1 MSEKKVKNVHRD
13 AGLPRLFRLTAG
25 FLLQFC
31 GWAGWKRIRTL
42 PDGDDRKGDTAA
54 KMALNQGTSGFIVS
68 MDHAFSDLNQ
78 LKGSGFHFHAYLIT
92 PFIP

>member
-1 MSEKKVKNVHRD
+1 MSIGTQGCRACSGLLRD
-13 AGLPRLFRLTAG
+13 SCCSFVVGQG
-25 FLLQFC
+25 
-31 GWAGWKRIRTL
+31 GKRIRTL
-42 PDGDDRKGDTAA
+42 PDGDERKGDTAA